1 MAFSFL
7 EMEEIKTEL
16 NRARTHSA
24 RLREEVRLMRTG
36 LENEQQNHRKT
47 QKELKELKSIH
58 ETLMVRSNDDQR
70 ILQAQVKELENK
82 IKTTEEELSAKEVF
96 VEETDRLRKMCDK
109 LDDDLRNLRENFE
122 KTSEENKE
130 LAKKLSGYQNNTLNQ
145 SNSPDMTSLM
155 SMQVGLK
162 IYNGHEPNFHLIGN
176 ADEEM
181 KLAFRKNR
189 AISTELL
196 DEARKD
202 LANVTKEREDLK
214 QKYEELERQLED
226 TLESLERKR
235 SASFHDRATSPREMK
250 QDDSE
255 GKLVKYICHC
265 GLYFILIIVNKRG
278 RFFTPAFFFFL
289 TFLSLS
295 SRCYHHIQ
303 SFALRARYESLVARA
318 RHGSL
323 VVLPRHGSLAVRA
336 RHRSLVVR
344 ARHESLV
351 VRARLLGFTKPLEG
365 RKGEYEF
372 TGI

>member
-36 LENEQQNHRKT
+36 LENEQQKHRKT

-58 ETLMVRSNDDQR
+58 ETLMVKSNDDQR

-82 IKTTEEELSAKEVF
+82 IKIMDEELSAKEVF

-109 LDDDLRNLRENFE
+109 LDDDLRNLKENFE
-122 KTSEENKE
+122 KTSEENKA
-130 LAKKLSGYQNNTLNQ
+130 LAKKLSEYQNNTLNQ

-162 IYNGHEPNFHLIGN
+162 IYNGHEPNFHLIEN

-181 KLAFRKNR
+181 KLAFRKNS

-265 GLYFILIIVNKRG
+265 GLYFILIIVNKRI
-278 RFFTPAFFFFL
+278 RFFTPAFFFFFKL
-289 TFLSLS
+289 F
-295 SRCYHHIQ
+295 
-303 SFALRARYESLVARA
+303 
-318 RHGSL
+318 
-323 VVLPRHGSLAVRA
+323 
-336 RHRSLVVR
+336 
-344 ARHESLV
+344 
-351 VRARLLGFTKPLEG
+351 
-365 RKGEYEF
+365 
-372 TGI
+372 

>member
-24 RLREEVRLMRTG
+24 RLREEVRLIRTG

-181 KLAFRKNR
+181 KLAFRKNS
-189 AISTELL
+189 AISIELL

-265 GLYFILIIVNKRG
+265 GLYFILIIVNKRS

-295 SRCYHHIQ
+295 SRRNHHIQ

-323 VVLPRHGSLAVRA
+323 VVLPRHGSLVVRA

-365 RKGEYEF
+365 RKGEHEF

>member
-96 VEETDRLRKMCDK
+96 VEETDRLRKMCDR

-162 IYNGHEPNFHLIGN
+162 IYNGYEPNFHLIGN

-181 KLAFRKNR
+181 KLAFRKNS

-265 GLYFILIIVNKRG
+265 GLYFILIIVNKRS
-278 RFFTPAFFFFL
+278 RFFTPAFFFNLFES
-289 TFLSLS
+289 FESSLS
-295 SRCYHHIQ
+295 PYSVFCASCSLRIARSSCSSR
-303 SFALRARYESLVARA
+303 VARCSSSSRVARRSCSSQVA
-318 RHGSL
+318 RHSCSSQ
-323 VVLPRHGSLAVRA
+323 VA
-336 RHRSLVVR
+336 RRSCSSRV
-344 ARHESLV
+344 ARSSCSSFRV
-351 VRARLLGFTKPLEG
+351 
-365 RKGEYEF
+365 YE
-372 TGI
+372 TA

>member
-7 EMEEIKTEL
+7 EMEEMKTEL
-16 NRARTHSA
+16 NRARMHSA

-82 IKTTEEELSAKEVF
+82 IKTTDEELSAKEVF

-122 KTSEENKE
+122 KTSEENKA

-162 IYNGHEPNFHLIGN
+162 IYNGHEPNFHLIEN

-181 KLAFRKNR
+181 KLAFRKNS

-265 GLYFILIIVNKRG
+265 GLYFILMIVTKRS
-278 RFFTPAFFFFL
+278 RFFTSAFFFFL

-295 SRCYHHIQ
+295 SRCYHHVQ

-365 RKGEYEF
+365 RKGEHEF

>member
-36 LENEQQNHRKT
+36 LENEQQKHRKT

-82 IKTTEEELSAKEVF
+82 IKTMDEELSAKEVF

-145 SNSPDMTSLM
+145 SNSPGMTSLM

-176 ADEEM
+176 ADEKM
-181 KLAFRKNR
+181 KLAFRKNS

-202 LANVTKEREDLK
+202 LANITKEREDLK

-265 GLYFILIIVNKRG
+265 GLYFILIIVNKRS
-278 RFFTPAFFFFL
+278 RFFTPAFFLNLFESFE
-289 TFLSLS
+289 S
-295 SRCYHHIQ
+295 S
-303 SFALRARYESLVARA
+303 
-318 RHGSL
+318 
-323 VVLPRHGSLAVRA
+323 
-336 RHRSLVVR
+336 
-344 ARHESLV
+344 
-351 VRARLLGFTKPLEG
+351 
-365 RKGEYEF
+365 
-372 TGI
+372 

>member
-278 RFFTPAFFFFL
+278 RFFTPAFFFFFNL
-289 TFLSLS
+289 FESFESLLSPYSVFCASCSLRTARSSCS
-295 SRCYHHIQ
+295 SR
-303 SFALRARYESLVARA
+303 VARCSSSSRVA
-318 RHGSL
+318 RSSCSSQ
-323 VVLPRHGSLAVRA
+323 VA
-336 RHRSLVVR
+336 RRSCSSRV
-344 ARHESLV
+344 ARSSCSSFRV
-351 VRARLLGFTKPLEG
+351 
-365 RKGEYEF
+365 YE
-372 TGI
+372 TA

>member
-24 RLREEVRLMRTG
+24 RLREEVRLIRTG
-36 LENEQQNHRKT
+36 LENEQRNHRKT

-82 IKTTEEELSAKEVF
+82 IKTTEEELSAKDVF

-122 KTSEENKE
+122 KTSEKNKE
-130 LAKKLSGYQNNTLNQ
+130 LAKKLSGFQNNTLNQ

-181 KLAFRKNR
+181 KLAFRKNS

-196 DEARKD
+196 NEARKD

-226 TLESLERKR
+226 TLKSLERKR
-235 SASFHDRATSPREMK
+235 SASFHDRATSPREIK

-255 GKLVKYICHC
+255 GKLVKYISHC
-265 GLYFILIIVNKRG
+265 GLYFILIIVNKRS
-278 RFFTPAFFFFL
+278 RFFTPAFFL

-295 SRCYHHIQ
+295 SRRNHHIQ
-303 SFALRARYESLVARA
+303 SFALRARYESFVACA

-323 VVLPRHGSLAVRA
+323 VVLSRHGSLVVRA

-344 ARHESLV
+344 AVTSRS
-351 VRARLLGFTKPLEG
+351 
-365 RKGEYEF
+365 
-372 TGI
+372 